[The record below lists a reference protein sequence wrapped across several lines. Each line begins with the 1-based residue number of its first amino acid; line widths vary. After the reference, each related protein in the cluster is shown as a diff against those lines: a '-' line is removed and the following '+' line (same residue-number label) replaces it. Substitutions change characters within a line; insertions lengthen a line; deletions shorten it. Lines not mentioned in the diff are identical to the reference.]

1 MSIYDVFSGGNK
13 PYDKA
18 EWAAQKQAER
28 KEAYELIDATCS
40 QMAMGGDSFRQY
52 LDVQVDRP
60 VPPSSRE
67 PTYGLLSNLPS
78 LAALTASKTATSM
91 PLNTEVMIFE
101 Q

>member
-1 MSIYDVFSGGNK
+1 ANRVRAQTHLGWAFEVIVILPELMSSLIAFS
-13 PYDKA
+13 
-18 EWAAQKQAER
+18 
-28 KEAYELIDATCS
+28 
-40 QMAMGGDSFRQY
+40 SF
-52 LDVQVDRP
+52 LTSAGILESNSWNGDRP